1 MRKNRRRNFI
11 STMLLCDV
19 FICIICPIPFFEL
32 HYNESNFVQGFDS
45 SDSKAHATYL
55 LSDFILTF
63 MFLRLYLVIR
73 NVFNHTQFSDPYAK
87 LHCERHGFTAN
98 TRFCFKCYLQKYPA
112 TTIFTTLFIS
122 VFALSYVNRI
132 SERPMFKVVSNF
144 PYVSVLNNVY
154 AVIITMTT
162 VGFGDYVPYTWM
174 GKIFT
179 LFTALWGGFIISLAI
194 VSVNDIFSLSA
205 KQKVAF
211 EKLIRVRYA
220 ARSIVS
226 AFRYQVAK
234 NKMIRFSSTTSFSKT
249 IVTEKDLER
258 LYLKFLKNIKKFR
271 DVSDQ
276 VKFIKE
282 KNESNI
288 KMSNVTESFNM
299 RFEQ

>member
-32 HYNESNFVQGFDS
+32 HYNESNFVQGYDS

-144 PYVSVLNNVY
+144 PYVSVLNNVS
-154 AVIITMTT
+154 ATLVVD
-162 VGFGDYVPYTWM
+162 VGLRHASLQF
-174 GKIFT
+174 K
-179 LFTALWGGFIISLAI
+179 SQLAI
-194 VSVNDIFSLSA
+194 RSVEATWNGCLNPVLLILVGPIEADLSWPGQA
-205 KQKVAF
+205 CHLPTDSTPGSTGLAT
-211 EKLIRVRYA
+211 LILV
-220 ARSIVS
+220 
-226 AFRYQVAK
+226 
-234 NKMIRFSSTTSFSKT
+234 
-249 IVTEKDLER
+249 
-258 LYLKFLKNIKKFR
+258 
-271 DVSDQ
+271 
-276 VKFIKE
+276 
-282 KNESNI
+282 
-288 KMSNVTESFNM
+288 
-299 RFEQ
+299 